1 MNFNDILKT
10 NFLEKVTS
18 FSFLDA
24 VIALLG
30 AFLIGLFIY
39 LIYKKTYSGVMYSR
53 AFNISLVALTMLTTF
68 VILAVTSNVVLSLGM
83 VGALSIVRFR
93 TAIKDPMDLVF
104 LFWSIGSGII
114 LGAGMIP
121 LAFLGSILIGF
132 ILIFFMQK
140 KVTDLPYIVVINCV
154 NENAESK
161 AIELIKSEFPKN
173 RLKSKTMT
181 SDSKI
186 ELVIDIRLK
195 NNNAKFI
202 NKLSAISGVS
212 NASMVSYNGEY
223 LS

>member
-1 MNFNDILKT
+1 MNLNDILKT

-39 LIYKKTYSGVMYSR
+39 LIYKKTYAGVMYSR

-140 KVTDLPYIVVINCV
+140 NAADLPYIVVINCV

>member
-1 MNFNDILKT
+1 MNLNDILKT

-24 VIALLG
+24 VISLLG

-39 LIYKKTYSGVMYSR
+39 LIYKKTYAGVMYSR
-53 AFNISLVALTMLTTF
+53 AFNISLVALTILTTF
-68 VILAVTSNVVLSLGM
+68 VILAVTSNIVLSLGM

-140 KVTDLPYIVVINCV
+140 NVADFPYIVVINCV

-202 NKLSAISGVS
+202 NRLSAISGVS